1 MMASVQVVEQLPLSV
16 QLRDDATFDNYYA
29 LQATEVVAQIRL
41 SAQAKGE
48 QSIFINGPVG
58 VGCSHLLQAA
68 CHEAQAHGAN
78 SVYLPLDELVMYS
91 PAIFESLEDLPLI
104 ALDNLQAIAGK
115 PKWEEALFHLFNR
128 VRDAGGRLIFAA
140 DKSPESLG
148 IKLPDLLTRL
158 QWGLLYPLNEVDE
171 EFKMEALQ
179 FRAHNRGLELTV
191 DVARFIV
198 RHVDGSMERMFD
210 VLQDLDNASLSA
222 QRKLTRPFVKTV
234 MGW

>member
-1 MMASVQVVEQLPLSV
+1 MASVQVVEQLPLSV
-16 QLRDDATFDNYYA
+16 QLRDDATFDNFYA

-41 SAQAKGE
+41 SAQAQGE
-48 QSIFINGPVG
+48 QSIFINGPIG

-128 VRDAGGRLIFAA
+128 VRDAGGHLIFAA
-140 DKSPESLG
+140 DKTPEALG
-148 IKLPDLLTRL
+148 IQLPDLLTRL
-158 QWGLLYPLNEVDE
+158 QWGLIYPLNEVDE
-171 EFKMEALQ
+171 EFKIEALQ
-179 FRAHNRGLELTV
+179 YRAHNRGLELTV
-191 DVARFIV
+191 DVARFVV
-198 RHVDGSMERMFD
+198 RHVEGSMEQIFD

>member
-1 MMASVQVVEQLPLSV
+1 MASVQVVEQLPLSV

-140 DKSPESLG
+140 DKSPEALG

>member
-16 QLRDDATFDNYYA
+16 QLRDDATFDNFYA

-41 SAQAKGE
+41 SAQAQGE
-48 QSIFINGPVG
+48 QSIFINGPIG

-128 VRDAGGRLIFAA
+128 VRDAGGHLIFAA
-140 DKSPESLG
+140 DKNPEALG
-148 IKLPDLLTRL
+148 IQLPDLLTRL
-158 QWGLLYPLNEVDE
+158 QWGLIYPLNEVDE
-171 EFKMEALQ
+171 EFKIEALQ
-179 FRAHNRGLELTV
+179 YRAHNRGLELTV

-198 RHVDGSMERMFD
+198 RHVEGSMEQIFD

>member
-16 QLRDDATFDNYYA
+16 QLRDDATFDNFYA

-140 DKSPESLG
+140 DKSPEALG

-158 QWGLLYPLNEVDE
+158 QWGLLYPLSEVDE
-171 EFKMEALQ
+171 EFKIEALQ

-198 RHVDGSMERMFD
+198 RHVDGSMEKIFD

>member
-1 MMASVQVVEQLPLSV
+1 MASVQVVEQLPLSV